1 MSHFSKI
8 KTNISNLQILKKT
21 LKDLGF
27 DYIESSSEY
36 NQMDVFKTHIN
47 SGILFSFKWDN
58 NEYNLIA
65 DYDLWKLN
73 MSIDYFVEKLKQ
85 NYAINLIINESSI
98 NGFTQKSFIQMRDG
112 SIKLTVQKWN
122 K

>member
-8 KTNISNLQILKKT
+8 KTNISNLKILKKT

-27 DYIESSSEY
+27 YYTESVTQDNYI
-36 NQMDVFKTHIN
+36 DVFKTNIN
-47 SGILFSFKWDN
+47 SGILFSFAWDVS
-58 NEYNLIA
+58 EYNLII

-73 MSIDYFVEKLKQ
+73 MSIDCFIEKVMQ
-85 NYAINLIINESSI
+85 QYAVNIISNESSI
-98 NGFTQKSFIQMRDG
+98 NGFNQKSFIYMQDG

-122 K
+122 I